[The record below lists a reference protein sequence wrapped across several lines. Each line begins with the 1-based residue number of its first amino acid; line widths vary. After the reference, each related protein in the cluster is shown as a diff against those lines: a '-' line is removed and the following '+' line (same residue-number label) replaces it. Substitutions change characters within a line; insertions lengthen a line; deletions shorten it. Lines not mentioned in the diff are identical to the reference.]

1 MKKRTWLSNRSTK
14 IFILVFSMVF
24 IFGFGILFFF
34 SYVYFE
40 NIFEDRVIDEYTYK
54 KNKELGIKNEWIVG
68 VTTNNIDVVEAIHGN
83 EVKELV
89 ESLEKKQ
96 TEPKKVYR
104 EKMNDKRL
112 LIMIELDTVNG
123 EQIYKYSLIRDIYL
137 EIMPKI
143 LFIFLAFLLV
153 IFSIAI
159 AFFINLSTQLY
170 RNISKVNEQ
179 SKRLSEDVYDS
190 EDIVVHSKDEDIT
203 SLVSSFNKLKRR
215 LTEKDATQQSII
227 RFVSHEIKTPTM
239 VIKGY
244 TNAALSGIHPKGTL
258 EETLKVIDTQILRI
272 EQKTNELLRLSEVAN
287 EKEKGKYKESINL
300 SSSIQKQIELF
311 ESISKKKI
319 NFNPE
324 SFFYISGY
332 ENLINIFL
340 ENMIQNQINYSQDY
354 ISIEIS
360 QENKE
365 CTILFKNDG
374 QIVNLENYPDIL
386 MPFSTKNPKGSGLGL
401 TIVSEILAIHNARI
415 SLIKNKKMTIF
426 KVSGLKCSVAKL
438 LNVTEKETQN

>member
-1 MKKRTWLSNRSTK
+1 MKKSSWLSNRSIK

-54 KNKELGIKNEWIVG
+54 KNKALGIKNEWIVG
-68 VTTNNIDVVEAIHGN
+68 VTTNNIDVVEAIHGD
-83 EVKELV
+83 EVKKLV

-96 TEPKKVYR
+96 TEPKKIYR
-104 EKMNDKRL
+104 EKINDKRL

-159 AFFINLSTQLY
+159 AFFVNLSTQLY

-239 VIKGY
+239 IIKGY
-244 TNAALSGIHPKGTL
+244 TNAVLSGIHPKGTL
-258 EETLKVIDTQILRI
+258 KETLKVIDTQILRI

-300 SSSIQKQIELF
+300 SALIQKHIELF
-311 ESISKKKI
+311 ESISEKKI

-324 SFFYISGY
+324 CSFYISGY
-332 ENLINIFL
+332 ENLLNIFL
-340 ENMIQNQINYSQDY
+340 ENIIQNQINYSKDY

-360 QENKE
+360 QENRE

-415 SLIKNKKMTIF
+415 SLIKNEKLTIF
-426 KVSGLKCSVAKL
+426 KVSGLKGSVAKL
-438 LNVTEKETQN
+438 LNVPEKGGQN

>member
-244 TNAALSGIHPKGTL
+244 TNAALSGVHPKGTL

-415 SLIKNKKMTIF
+415 SLIKNEKMTIF

>member
-1 MKKRTWLSNRSTK
+1 MKKNSWLSNRSIK
-14 IFILVFSMVF
+14 LFILVFSMVF

-68 VTTNNIDVVEAIHGN
+68 VTTNNIDVVQAIHGDD
-83 EVKELV
+83 VKELV

-96 TEPKKVYR
+96 TEPKKIYR
-104 EKMNDKRL
+104 EKINDKRL
-112 LIMIELDTVNG
+112 LIMIELDTANG

-159 AFFINLSTQLY
+159 AFFVNLSTQLY
-170 RNISKVNEQ
+170 RNISRVNEQ

-215 LTEKDATQQSII
+215 LIEKDATQQSII

-239 VIKGY
+239 IIKGY
-244 TNAALSGIHPKGTL
+244 TNAALSGIYPKGTL

-272 EQKTNELLRLSEVAN
+272 EQKTNELLRLSEVEN

-300 SSSIQKQIELF
+300 SALIQKQIELF
-311 ESISKKKI
+311 ESISDKKI

-324 SFFYISGY
+324 GSFYISGY
-332 ENLINIFL
+332 ENLLNIFL
-340 ENMIQNQINYSQDY
+340 ENMIQNQINYSKDY

-360 QENKE
+360 QENRE
-365 CTILFKNDG
+365 CTLLFKNDG

-415 SLIKNKKMTIF
+415 SLIKNEKLTIF
-426 KVSGLKCSVAKL
+426 KVSGLKGSVAKL
-438 LNVTEKETQN
+438 LNVPEKGGKN